1 VEIGLSFLDTLTDW
15 WYSLDPQVA
24 VYAKEV
30 LRTSAWLV
38 ILAVVFTPLE
48 RLFAL
53 RPKKVFRKAIVTDV
67 GYYFLNSLVPGFL
80 LSFPL
85 GLLAWFAHRELPAGF
100 IGVIVALPLW
110 ARLFLG
116 MVVGE
121 VGYYWGHRWS
131 HEVPFLWRFHMVH
144 HSAEEVDYL
153 VSTRAHPLDMVFSRL
168 CEFTPMYALGLASP
182 VAFKGS
188 LVPILVTLIGTMWG
202 FFIHANVTW
211 RFGPLEWL
219 VSTPAF
225 HHWHHTNDGPEVI
238 NKNYA
243 PMLPWVDW
251 IFGSLYLP
259 RDKQPERY
267 GIDQPV
273 SPILFGQLVDPLLV
287 WRKGNSP
294 ATGAPRVEQ
303 TEDTSTAIVRPAQDP
318 EGLQLSKTD
327 A

>member
-1 VEIGLSFLDTLTDW
+1 MSFMDTLTDW

-24 VYAKEV
+24 EYLTQV
-30 LRTSAWLV
+30 LRTAAWLV

-53 RPKKVFRKAIVTDV
+53 HPKKIFRKGTVTDV
-67 GYYFLNSLVPGFL
+67 GYYFLNSLVPGLL

-85 GLLAWFAHRELPAGF
+85 AGLALFARHALPAGF
-100 IGVIVALPLW
+100 IGVVVALPLW
-110 ARLFLG
+110 ARLFAG
-116 MVVGE
+116 MVAGE

-131 HEVPFLWRFHMVH
+131 HEIPFLWRFHKVH
-144 HSAEEVDYL
+144 HSAEELDYL

-182 VAFKGS
+182 VAFKGN

-259 RDKQPERY
+259 KDRQPQRY
-267 GIDQPV
+267 GIDEKV
-273 SPILFGQLVDPLLV
+273 SPILIGQLVDPLLI
-287 WRKGNSP
+287 WRKSGVP
-294 ATGAPRVEQ
+294 AGQAGQAKDEVAVDVAATGVTDAESVLL
-303 TEDTSTAIVRPAQDP
+303 T
-318 EGLQLSKTD
+318 KTD